1 MYFVNTE
8 RASELRLETPRTS
21 PEGTR
26 ACACTR
32 LCPPVCP
39 RAVRPVRSQPHLQ
52 TRRGP
57 AGPGCLFQVCVTALI
72 LWGPSRPAAQ
82 DPPFLFCRLRRLVWI
97 MALNLKSLSMESE
110 SPPRYPWSH
119 RGGGGSGRLT
129 PFSRA
134 SLSVCFRRTFFVVSF
149 EERIYGKKRKKTSV
163 ASAMLEHTST
173 RNCGSWTPLSGV
185 PPRCPLGGGHSTQDR
200 RPPPS
205 PGLWWAESPGWSLQ
219 ESIALSVQPGGRPPW
234 SGARCPTSLGGG
246 ISQHS
251 KPV

>member
-97 MALNLKSLSMESE
+97 MALNLKSLSLESE

-134 SLSVCFRRTFFVVSF
+134 SLLC
-149 EERIYGKKRKKTSV
+149 
-163 ASAMLEHTST
+163 
-173 RNCGSWTPLSGV
+173 
-185 PPRCPLGGGHSTQDR
+185 
-200 RPPPS
+200 
-205 PGLWWAESPGWSLQ
+205 
-219 ESIALSVQPGGRPPW
+219 LSVLDGPSLWFRLKKGFTAKRGRRQVWPAP
-234 SGARCPTSLGGG
+234 C
-246 ISQHS
+246 
-251 KPV
+251 